1 MSRRGGRRSL
11 ESALQTPEAIMF
23 IHPQILIELVELRQR
38 DLRDEARRAAKRP
51 TKRARRQRIS

>member
-1 MSRRGGRRSL
+1 
-11 ESALQTPEAIMF
+11 MF